1 MSESEK
7 KPSIGHN
14 GGPPVSAEAV
24 HLRQAQRGVYADDRL
39 SSSEK
44 LLATYMMNRADKSYD
59 NAYPRVDVI
68 AEDTSLD
75 RKTVISGLRS
85 LVEKGWF
92 STRQYPG
99 HSQRKIY
106 SVRDVDFLASMVS
119 RFQDRDRERAN
130 ISYRNERQGK
140 RTYSKYGTENGTGE
154 TGPKNGTGSKNGI
167 LTGTKNGTQTGGT
180 IPPRSAPS
188 SAPSSASEA
197 GTPPNNLRDL
207 NSPKLKTPTP
217 TPPPGGVACAS
228 ETHQSS
234 EDLGNGFFANGEAF
248 YGPGD
253 FRIPYTMVQ
262 LQGGTIGISEDVAMR
277 RAKTWICSLAI
288 DYGMKGKAAL
298 PRYPGRALTQQ
309 LTYERNDSAIQAAR
323 VEKASQSFGAFGQQE
338 AQRRTKS
345 PFGRYTKATLGEKL

>member
-1 MSESEK
+1 MTGHVMSESVK

-14 GGPPVSAEAV
+14 GGPPVAETV

-44 LLATYMMNRADKSYD
+44 LLATYMMNRADKGYD

-154 TGPKNGTGSKNGI
+154 TGPKNGTGSENGT

-207 NSPKLKTPTP
+207 KSPKLKNPTP
-217 TPPPGGVACAS
+217 TPPPVGVVDAHKNNNAHGAINGVETKLLSELMYGNSIVSYDQAPEFLAVAEKAYGATKVRVALDHLAWKRRKGIKVGHFPAVLMTACAS
-228 ETHQSS
+228 VSDADAAAFEQKHHQ
-234 EDLGNGFFANGEAF
+234 E
-248 YGPGD
+248 
-253 FRIPYTMVQ
+253 
-262 LQGGTIGISEDVAMR
+262 
-277 RAKTWICSLAI
+277 
-288 DYGMKGKAAL
+288 
-298 PRYPGRALTQQ
+298 
-309 LTYERNDSAIQAAR
+309 
-323 VEKASQSFGAFGQQE
+323 QQE
-338 AQRRTKS
+338 ARKPYKS
-345 PFGRYTKATLGEKL
+345 PYGRYTKATLGEKL